1 MRAPTNQPRPATP
14 HLRRIASCITQIKAQ
29 GPSRTCDESKE
40 EEGGEAHQGWP
51 AATAES
57 VNLEVVVGALVKGTL
72 TVTTRP
78 TVYSTTVRVSPAIE
92 IEYLGL
98 RV

>member
-1 MRAPTNQPRPATP
+1 
-14 HLRRIASCITQIKAQ
+14 
-29 GPSRTCDESKE
+29 
-40 EEGGEAHQGWP
+40 
-51 AATAES
+51 